1 MTASETS
8 LFEMPDWAGI
18 GGSSAY
24 IERRKEAQERALRI
38 GLPSFEE
45 ELWRYTPIDELDLS
59 NYKLDVPGGTVLD
72 AGLTEG
78 LDSDAAAV
86 IHVVNGKVS
95 SIATFDES
103 ISVQSEGDE
112 LENIIGS
119 VVSPEFDFFADCN
132 LAYNTAPIF
141 IEIAPNSVVT
151 SPILIRHHTTVNNLV
166 WFPRVFIHAG
176 ENSEA
181 TVVEHQSSTDVDAL
195 VCPVTEINVA
205 QAARLKY
212 LTVQEHGVNIWQ
224 IATQVANVERDAYVS
239 LNQVALGGAYARA
252 RIDTKMM
259 GQGSSSETKA
269 VYFGTRSA
277 KHDFRTFQKHEAPH
291 TNSNLLFKGALDDE
305 SRAIY
310 TGLIRIESDAN
321 DVNAYQTNR
330 TLKLSDEA
338 WAESVPN
345 LEIENNDVKCSHAS
359 AVGPIDQDQKF
370 YLESRGVP
378 SDIAEALVVKG
389 FFGDLLDALPVQMV
403 GKAVNVRIEELLSL
417 DLERSST

>member
-1 MTASETS
+1 
-8 LFEMPDWAGI
+8 
-18 GGSSAY
+18 
-24 IERRKEAQERALRI
+24 
-38 GLPSFEE
+38 
-45 ELWRYTPIDELDLS
+45 
-59 NYKLDVPGGTVLD
+59 
-72 AGLTEG
+72 
-78 LDSDAAAV
+78 
-86 IHVVNGKVS
+86 
-95 SIATFDES
+95 
-103 ISVQSEGDE
+103 
-112 LENIIGS
+112 
-119 VVSPEFDFFADCN
+119 
-132 LAYNTAPIF
+132 
-141 IEIAPNSVVT
+141 
-151 SPILIRHHTTVNNLV
+151 
-166 WFPRVFIHAG
+166 
-176 ENSEA
+176 
-181 TVVEHQSSTDVDAL
+181 L